1 LRVFYSDLLWRI
13 SDPPLPFQ
21 TRVYRIT
28 PSEEEEISMV
38 QLFDKQTGAEVG
50 ILTDDQ
56 FQFLVDHL
64 EEESSDDD
72 DYYLNRSTVDVL
84 ESAGADPELVQV
96 LRRALGDRDEMDLRW
111 TRS

>member
-1 LRVFYSDLLWRI
+1 
-13 SDPPLPFQ
+13 
-21 TRVYRIT
+21 
-28 PSEEEEISMV
+28 MV
-38 QLFDKQTGAEVG
+38 QLYDKQTGAEVG
-50 ILTDDQ
+50 VLTDDQ

-72 DYYLNRSTVDVL
+72 DYYVNRSTVDLL

-96 LRRALGDRDEMDLRW
+96 LRAALGDRDEMDLRW

>member
-1 LRVFYSDLLWRI
+1 
-13 SDPPLPFQ
+13 
-21 TRVYRIT
+21 
-28 PSEEEEISMV
+28 MV
-38 QLFDKQTGAEVG
+38 QLFDKQTGAALG
-50 ILTDDQ
+50 TLTDDQ

-72 DYYLNRSTVDVL
+72 DYYVNRSTVEIL
-84 ESAGADPELVQV
+84 ESAGGDPQLVQV

>member
-1 LRVFYSDLLWRI
+1 ML
-13 SDPPLPFQ
+13 
-21 TRVYRIT
+21 
-28 PSEEEEISMV
+28 MV
-38 QLFDKQTGAEVG
+38 QLFDKQSGAEVG
-50 ILTDDQ
+50 TLTDDQ

-72 DYYLNRSTVDVL
+72 DYYLNRSTVDL
-84 ESAGADPELVQV
+84 LDSAGADPELVQV

>member
-1 LRVFYSDLLWRI
+1 
-13 SDPPLPFQ
+13 
-21 TRVYRIT
+21 
-28 PSEEEEISMV
+28 MV
-38 QLFDKQTGAEVG
+38 QLFDKQTGAGVG
-50 ILTDDQ
+50 TLTDDQ

-72 DYYLNRSTVDVL
+72 DYYLSRSTVDVL
-84 ESAGADPELVQV
+84 ESAGADPQLVQV

>member
-1 LRVFYSDLLWRI
+1 
-13 SDPPLPFQ
+13 
-21 TRVYRIT
+21 
-28 PSEEEEISMV
+28 MV
-38 QLFDKQTGAEVG
+38 QLFDKQSGAEVG
-50 ILTDDQ
+50 TLTDDQ

-84 ESAGADPELVQV
+84 EGAGADPELVRV
-96 LRRALGDRDEMDLRW
+96 LRAALGDRDEMDLRW

>member
-1 LRVFYSDLLWRI
+1 
-13 SDPPLPFQ
+13 
-21 TRVYRIT
+21 
-28 PSEEEEISMV
+28 MV
-38 QLFDKQTGAEVG
+38 QLFDKQTGAGVG
-50 ILTDDQ
+50 TLTDDQ

-84 ESAGADPELVQV
+84 ESAGADPQLVQV
-96 LRRALGDRDEMDLRW
+96 LRRALGDREDMDLRW